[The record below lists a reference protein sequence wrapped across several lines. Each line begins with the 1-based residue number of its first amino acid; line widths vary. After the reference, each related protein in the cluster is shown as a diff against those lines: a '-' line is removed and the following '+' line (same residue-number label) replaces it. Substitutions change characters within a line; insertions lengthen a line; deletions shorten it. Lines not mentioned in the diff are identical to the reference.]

1 MFDLDIGGI
10 AEDIGNNIGQA
21 ADDFLSGGGADMIS
35 DGISNAAE
43 GLSNAAEDVLGGG
56 GGEMIS
62 DGIHNAADNLSNA
75 IDSFGVDVPNV
86 NVDAISG
93 AAAGWSQMAD
103 QVHNAL
109 DEASHASGKVGDENS
124 GSAISKF
131 IDSFTGHSNS
141 PIPGGD
147 QLVQGLD
154 AAATGLLGSAGA
166 SHSAQIGSLV
176 EGAQLAA
183 KTAQAVF
190 DAPAT
195 GGQSLSLIPG
205 FQEEARTHVHNLVQ
219 TAADFLSGREGG
231 PVSGILGEMLQGTGL
246 IERLDGVAAST
257 APDASAP
264 HAPGAPAP
272 GPGAPPPPGG
282 GGDARG
288 LAQSYVD
295 RHIPY
300 AWGGGHGGEP
310 GPTQGI
316 SDGGGAADAH
326 GDFNKVGLDCSG
338 LARDYLYHY
347 KGIDIGPGATGT
359 LINEGTPI
367 SEDQLQPGDLVY
379 PNSGH
384 VQVYIGDGQVLEAQ
398 QSGTDV
404 MISPY
409 GGGELRR
416 YE

>member
-10 AEDIGNNIGQA
+10 AEDIGNSIGQA

-35 DGISNAAE
+35 DGIGNAAE
-43 GLSNAAEDVLGGG
+43 
-56 GGEMIS
+56 
-62 DGIHNAADNLSNA
+62 NLTNA
-75 IDSFGVDVPNV
+75 IDSFGIDVPDV

-103 QVHNAL
+103 SVHNAL
-109 DEASHASGKVGDENS
+109 DVASHTSDTVDAENS
-124 GSAISKF
+124 GASISKF

-154 AAATGLLGSAGA
+154 AAAAGLLGSAGA

-183 KTAQAVF
+183 KTAQAIF

-205 FQEEARTHVHNLVQ
+205 FQEEARGHVHNLVQ
-219 TAADFLSGREGG
+219 MAADFISGREGG

-246 IERLDGVAAST
+246 IERLDGVAAAT

-264 HAPGAPAP
+264 HAPGVPAPGPAAPAP
-272 GPGAPPPPGG
+272 GPAAPPPPGD

-295 RHIPY
+295 RKIPY
-300 AWGGGHGGEP
+300 AWGGGHGSEP

-326 GDFNKVGLDCSG
+326 GDYNKVGLDCSG

-359 LINEGTPI
+359 TINQGTPV

-379 PNSGH
+379 PNPGH